1 MKHKLISIVALILC
15 CVPAAGCKKAQQ
27 DDNAIRAALQKHL
40 SERADLNM
48 AAMDMDIKQV
58 KVEGNHADAQVEFR
72 VKQGGPGMQMA
83 YTLERQGDAWVVR
96 GAKPAGGGMD
106 HPSTGTGAPPSGS
119 GDLPA
124 GHPPMT
130 DQGKAPAPP
139 AKSH

>member
-15 CVPAAGCKKAQQ
+15 CVLGAGCNKAQQ
-27 DDNAIRAALQKHL
+27 DDKAIRAALEKHL
-40 SERADLNM
+40 SERGNLNM
-48 AAMDMDIKQV
+48 AAMDMEVKQV
-58 KVEGNHADAQVEFR
+58 KVEGNRAEAQVEFR
-72 VKQGGPGMQMA
+72 VKQGGPSMQMA
-83 YTLERQGDAWVVR
+83 YTLERQGNAWVVR
-96 GAKPAGGGMD
+96 GATPAGGGMA
-106 HPSTGTGAPPSGS
+106 HPPTGAGTPPSGA